1 MRYKTILCGTLA
13 AGLLA
18 GSAGGEITFDPA
30 FRKPKPGISTVKLV
44 TAATA
49 TGKQILVLSGQ
60 KTSLPVGFQKAS
72 PGLAGQFSKAPTAKL
87 TKGDT
92 VQEGVLMTRAKV
104 LAPGGILIVGPTG
117 VTTRVSRTDTLVV
130 RAPATRTTAGAS
142 ANPLAATVE
151 NQVFAGDL
159 LRNASASSRG
169 LTPGSVAESPAEVV
183 IGPNGFPT
191 FTGTSTPS
199 GTNPTGPNGFAEP
212 TTTGAPSA
220 FQPINPNGF
229 PAMNAAPLPR
239 TGMTRAGTASDTT
252 APAATSTA
260 SSAAI
265 PTGAAAPR

>member
-30 FRKPKPGISTVKLV
+30 FRKPKAGVSTVKLV

-60 KTSLPVGFQKAS
+60 KTSFPVRPQKAI
-72 PGLAGQFSKAPTAKL
+72 PGLAGQFSKAPTL
-87 TKGDT
+87 TKGDS
-92 VQEGVLMTRAKV
+92 VKEGALVGTNAKA
-104 LAPGGILIVGPTG
+104 LAPGGILMIGPTG
-117 VTTRVSRTDTLVV
+117 VTTKVSPTDTLVV
-130 RAPATRTTAGAS
+130 RAPLTRRAPRSS

-151 NQVFAGDL
+151 SQVFAGDL
-159 LRNASASSRG
+159 PRDASASSRD
-169 LTPGSVAESPAEVV
+169 LTPGSVAESPVGVV

-191 FTGTSTPS
+191 FTGASTPS
-199 GTNPTGPNGFAEP
+199 GTNPIGPNGFPEP

-229 PAMNAAPLPR
+229 PAMNAAPLPQVGI
-239 TGMTRAGTASDTT
+239 TPAGTARDTT

-260 SSAAI
+260 FSAAI
-265 PTGAAAPR
+265 PRGTAAPR

>member
-18 GSAGGEITFDPA
+18 SSAGGEITFDPA

-60 KTSLPVGFQKAS
+60 KTSLPVRFQKAS
-72 PGLAGQFSKAPTAKL
+72 PGLAGQFSKAPTL

-92 VQEGVLMTRAKV
+92 LKEGVLVATSAKV
-104 LAPGGILIVGPTG
+104 LAPGGILMIGPTG
-117 VTTRVSRTDTLVV
+117 ITTKVSRTDTLVV
-130 RAPATRTTAGAS
+130 RPPATGTTPGAS

-151 NQVFAGDL
+151 SQVFAGDL
-159 LRNASASSRG
+159 LRDAAASSRG
-169 LTPGSVAESPAEVV
+169 LRPGSVAESPVEVV
-183 IGPNGFPT
+183 VGPNGFPT

-199 GTNPTGPNGFAEP
+199 GTNPIGPNGFPEP

-220 FQPINPNGF
+220 FQPIDPNGF
-229 PAMNAAPLPR
+229 PAMNAAPVPR
-239 TGMTRAGTASDTT
+239 TGMTRAGTARDTT
-252 APAATSTA
+252 TPAAPSTA